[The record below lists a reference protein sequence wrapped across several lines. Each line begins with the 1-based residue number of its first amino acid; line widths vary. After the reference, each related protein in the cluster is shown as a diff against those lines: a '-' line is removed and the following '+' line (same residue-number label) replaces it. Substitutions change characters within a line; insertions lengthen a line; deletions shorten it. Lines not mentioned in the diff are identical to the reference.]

1 MRQTSLLAY
10 ADLQKDPVKLG
21 QKQIAV
27 LRVIEQ
33 HYPITNRQIADRL
46 GWAINTVTPRCL
58 ELREKQQV
66 VVAKK
71 DIDQGRIA
79 TFWKPTKTE
88 REYENE

>member
-10 ADLQKDPVKLG
+10 ADLHSDPIKLG
-21 QKQIAV
+21 QKQTAV
-27 LRVIEQ
+27 LRIIEQ
-33 HYPITNRQIADRL
+33 FHPITNRQIADRL

-71 DIDQGRIA
+71 DIDQGRLA

-88 REYENE
+88 VEYEND